1 MRLPDKK
8 AIVTGA
14 GTGIGAG
21 IAVELARQGAD
32 VLINYA
38 HSQEGAQEVARQVEA
53 CGRRAIVCKADVS
66 RADEIEAMV
75 ETAWQAFGRID
86 ILVNNTGITRF
97 LDFFV
102 LTEAD
107 WDQILDTNL
116 KGMFICSQ
124 AVARHMR
131 RTGGGAIV
139 NLGSVHG
146 RTTVPDLVPYA
157 ASKGGIEGLTR
168 AMALGLAPYNIRVNA
183 VAPGLIEVDRIR
195 RDPLYDR
202 EMRAKQI
209 PLGRVGQP
217 EDVARVVVFFASDDS
232 RYVTSQVLFADGGMT
247 SKLSM
252 RRGQD

>member
-1 MRLPDKK
+1 MRLLDKT

-53 CGRRAIVCKADVS
+53 CGRRAIVCRADVS
-66 RADEIEAMV
+66 RSDDIEAMV
-75 ETAWQAFGRID
+75 ERAWKAFGRID

-97 LDFFV
+97 VDFFE

-131 RTGGGAIV
+131 QTGGGVII

-183 VAPGLIEVDRIR
+183 VAPGLIEVDRVR

-202 EMRAKQI
+202 QMRANQI

-217 EDVARVVVFFASDDS
+217 EDIARVVVFFASEDS
-232 RYVTSQVLFADGGMT
+232 CYVTGQVLYADGGMT
-247 SKLSM
+247 SKLSI
-252 RRGQD
+252 RRTKD